1 MDVIASTAFGI
12 RVNSQK
18 DRNNEFVKHAR
29 RAFVVPRLNPAL
41 LIVCKYNQ

>member
-18 DRNNEFVKHAR
+18 DRNNEFVKKAR
-29 RAFVVPRLNPAL
+29 RAFVVPPFNPAMIIL
-41 LIVCKYNQ
+41 SK